1 MEMKEEFTR
10 MLEKLKTERD
20 ELKLKLHLASMEG
33 KEEFEEA
40 EKKWQHLKVKAA
52 DMNENL
58 AKTTSEL
65 MSSTKIIGEELQ
77 QTYQRIA
84 KRLQKENDDN

>member
-1 MEMKEEFTR
+1 MDIKEEFSR
-10 MLEKLKTERD
+10 MLDKVKTERD

-33 KEEFEEA
+33 REEFEEA
-40 EKKWQHLKVKAA
+40 EKKWQHLKAKAA

-65 MSSTKIIGEELQ
+65 ISSSKIIGEELQ
-77 QTYQRIA
+77 ETYQRIA
-84 KRLQKENDDN
+84 KRLQKENDDD